1 MTTRHGGEFHVV
13 RPDRVYATSV
23 LSPIV
28 GYNPGTDVMAVAQ
41 AFTSRGY
48 DVGTVNVP
56 TAGMSLSLGAPP
68 LNFFQRLKIRLQ
80 AAASERRAKRML
92 RKLAKLSSQNG
103 GGTAPPVSGLHGPEP
118 ARQGMALV
126 AARISVGQYPMPMGA
141 RTKLQAGTAIIPTS
155 SGIPR
160 TMAAQ
165 AVAGSPTYV
174 AQRAATYGYNNWADK
189 RRNWFDY

>member
-1 MTTRHGGEFHVV
+1 MTMQRHGAELHVL

-28 GYNPGTDVMAVAQ
+28 GYNPGADVMAVAQ
-41 AFTSRGY
+41 NFTSRGY
-48 DVGTVNVP
+48 NVP

-68 LNFFQRLKIRLQ
+68 LNFFQRLRIRI
-80 AAASERRAKRML
+80 AAASSERRARRML
-92 RKLAKLSSQNG
+92 KKLAKLSAQNG
-103 GGTAPPVSGLHGPEP
+103 TAAQPPMGGLFGPEP

-126 AARISVGQYPMPMGA
+126 AARISVGQYPMPAGA
-141 RTKLQAGTAIIPTS
+141 RTKLQAGTAIIPSS

-160 TMAAQ
+160 TMAQQ

-174 AQRAATYGYNNWADK
+174 AQRAAAYGYGNWANK
-189 RRNWFDY
+189 RRNWFDV

>member
-1 MTTRHGGEFHVV
+1 MSMQRHGAELHVV

-23 LSPIV
+23 LTPIV
-28 GYNPGTDVMAVAQ
+28 GYNPGADVMAVAQ
-41 AFTSRGY
+41 NFTSRGY
-48 DVGTVNVP
+48 DVP
-56 TAGMSLSLGAPP
+56 TAGMSLSLAGPP

-80 AAASERRAKRML
+80 AAASERRARKML
-92 RKLAKLSSQNG
+92 KKIAKLSQQQG
-103 GGTAPPVSGLHGPEP
+103 ATAPPVSGLHGPEP

-126 AARISVGQYPMPMGA
+126 AAQISVGQYPMPQGA
-141 RTKLQAGTAIIPTS
+141 RTKLQVGTAIIPSS

-160 TMAAQ
+160 TMAQQ

-174 AQRAATYGYNNWADK
+174 AQRAATQGYNNWADK